1 MSSEEA
7 AALAKL
13 LDLPENVR
21 QVLVECP
28 MRGSLEQVPPTDPM
42 IYRFYEIIQV
52 YGTTMKAI
60 INEKFGDGIM
70 SAIDFT
76 MGIEKVPNPAA
87 TGYVSPWKAY
97 SFLLRS
103 GENFW

>member
-13 LDLPENVR
+13 LDFPENVR

-28 MRGSLEQVPPTDPM
+28 MRGALEQVPPTDPM
-42 IYRFYEIIQV
+42 IYRFYEIIQA

-60 INEKFGDGIM
+60 VNEKFGDGIM
-70 SAIDFT
+70 SAIDFPI
-76 MGIEKVPNPAA
+76 GIEKVPNPAGDRVRV
-87 TGYVSPWKAY
+87 TMEGK
-97 SFLLRS
+97 FLP
-103 GENFW
+103 FKKW